1 MMFFNCVKTYK
12 EKIIILYKYFKKIT
26 IISYNINTKTKKGAF
41 CEETIDIDDDI
52 DYIWMW

>member
-41 CEETIDIDDDI
+41 CEETIDIDDGI